1 MSLYQ
6 RCCLEL
12 WQRHIIVLKMTRKVK
27 IDLPEKDG
35 LTQHPCVGGHH
46 EVGGDNVEDP
56 APHRVPRPDGGGEED
71 QVVPEDPAQVVEA
84 QGAKEVD
91 VDGDT
96 GTSGGETTEHGN
108 VGGSFLTTI

>member
-1 MSLYQ
+1 M
-6 RCCLEL
+6 
-12 WQRHIIVLKMTRKVK
+12 
-27 IDLPEKDG
+27 
-35 LTQHPCVGGHH
+35 
-46 EVGGDNVEDP
+46 EDS

-96 GTSGGETTEHGN
+96 GTSGGGDN
-108 VGGSFLTTI
+108 